1 MTIKDAPVTQGQLAE
16 ALDRITAAFSKR
28 IDESD
33 ARIEEL
39 FAARRVSW
47 PLILT
52 VLGIALTLTAAVV
65 AMATRVSA
73 TTALAVSN
81 GAAIEEFRSRIR
93 GLEANLNGAIIESE
107 TQHKAIADATN
118 MQSQA
123 LWTVLHMKH
132 PDVPMPTYW
141 PLAGIGEAPTRN
153 GH

>member
-1 MTIKDAPVTQGQLAE
+1 MTIKDAPVTHGQLAE

-28 IDESD
+28 LDESD
-33 ARIEEL
+33 DRIEEL

-52 VLGIALTLTAAVV
+52 VLGIALALTGSVV
-65 AMATRVSA
+65 AMATQVSA
-73 TTALAVSN
+73 TSAR
-81 GAAIEEFRSRIR
+81 AASSGVAIDEFRGRIR
-93 GLEANLNGAIIESE
+93 GLEANLNGSIIESE
-107 TQHKAIADATN
+107 TQHKAIADVIN

-123 LWTVLHMKH
+123 IWTVLHMKH